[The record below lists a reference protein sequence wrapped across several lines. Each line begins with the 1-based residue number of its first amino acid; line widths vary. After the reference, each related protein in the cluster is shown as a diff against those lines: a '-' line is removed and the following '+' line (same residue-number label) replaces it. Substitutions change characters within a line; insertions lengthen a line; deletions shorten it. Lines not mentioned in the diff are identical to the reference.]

1 MIDDAFS
8 GLDASTEE
16 HIFESVLGDQGLLRG
31 VDTTVILVTNAG
43 MIFTPDT

>member
-43 MIFTPDT
+43 MFFIPDI

>member
-31 VDTTVILVTNAG
+31 ADTTVILVTNAG
-43 MIFTPDT
+43 MFLISDI